1 MLKSLNMNYLS
12 KIWNF
17 LHELRVPYFAAIA
30 LPILLGSALAWHTQ
44 GALDVGL
51 FVMSLLAGIF
61 LQAGTTMTNDFFDY
75 QRTGEQDL
83 LWALVPPQQV
93 LQGAFAFFIVGAMVG
108 IYVALVSGPLVW
120 LLGIIGIISG
130 YVYSV
135 PPFRLSGTG
144 LGEILAG
151 LNLGWLT
158 TLGAY
163 YVQVRSVHGVVV
175 WVALP
180 VALLMTAVLVL
191 NGFQPA
197 KLAANRSLWSKL
209 GIERASFAYML
220 PAMGAY
226 ALLIIG
232 VALDWLPQLSLLGLL
247 GLPFAAIAVV
257 STQMSHLSLAIVSA
271 IGAHLSTTAL
281 LALAF
286 ILHGLW

>member
-1 MLKSLNMNYLS
+1 MNHLS
-12 KIWNF
+12 KIWTF
-17 LHELRVPYFAAIA
+17 LHELRAPYFAAIA
-30 LPILLGSALAWHTQ
+30 LPILLGNALAWHAQ

-108 IYVALVSGPLVW
+108 VYVALVSGPLVW

-130 YVYSV
+130 YAYSV

-144 LGEILAG
+144 LGEVLAG
-151 LNLGWLT
+151 LNLGLLT

-163 YVQVRSVHGVVV
+163 YVQVKSVDGIVV

-197 KLAANRSLWSKL
+197 KLAANRSLWSKF
-209 GIERASFAYML
+209 GPERAGVAYML
-220 PAMGAY
+220 PAMAAY

-247 GLPFAAIAVV
+247 GLPFAAIATV
-257 STQMSHLSLAIVSA
+257 SIQMSHLSWAIVSA
-271 IGAHLSTTAL
+271 IAAHLSTTAL

-286 ILHGLW
+286 VLHGLW